1 VSDTGP
7 ETPSGAAG
15 AGPDPK
21 LTPELALAYLGEL
34 STDIRGAAVL
44 DEGGAVAAQSG
55 FDDDDADQVKTLVGD
70 LFDKAAEAAAGDPAP
85 YQVEV
90 ALPEGSVF
98 ALREHGWTLAVVA
111 GRFALSSLMFFDLRM
126 VIRDLAGLPEGA
138 TS

>member
-1 VSDTGP
+1 VTTVS
-7 ETPSGAAG
+7 
-15 AGPDPK
+15 DPK

-34 STDIRGAAVL
+34 STDIRAAAVL
-44 DEGGAVAAQSG
+44 DDGGTIAAQSG
-55 FDDDDADQVKTLVGD
+55 FDEGDEDQVKTAVAD
-70 LFDKAAEAAAGDPAP
+70 LFDHAKEAAGDDPAP
-85 YQVEV
+85 DQVEV
-90 ALPEGSVF
+90 TLPEGSVF